1 MTGKGF
7 VDTNVLVY
15 AHDST
20 AGEKHRRA
28 VSLVTEL
35 WENGSGCL
43 SLPVLQDFYMT
54 VTQKVPT
61 PMEAGRAVQIMRD
74 LAIWTVH
81 EPGIDDVIA
90 AVEMQLRYG
99 ISFRD
104 AMILRSA
111 VRLGCETVWSE
122 DLNPGQVYDG
132 VRVQNPFA

>member
-1 MTGKGF
+1 MTGKVF

-28 VSLVTEL
+28 VSLVSEF

-43 SLPVLQDFYMT
+43 SVQVLQELYVT
-54 VTQKVPT
+54 VTQKVPR

-74 LAIWTVH
+74 LSIWTVH
-81 EPGIDDVIA
+81 EPGIEDVVA
-90 AVEMQLRYG
+90 AVELQLRYR

-111 VRLGCETVWSE
+111 VRLNCETLWSE
-122 DLNPGQVYDG
+122 DLNPGQVFDG
-132 VRVQNPFA
+132 VALKNPFM

>member
-90 AVEMQLRYG
+90 AVEMQLRYR

>member
-1 MTGKGF
+1 MTGKVF
-7 VDTNVLVY
+7 VDTIVLVY

-43 SLPVLQDFYMT
+43 SLPVLQDFYVT
-54 VTQKVPT
+54 VTQTVPT